1 MTSDKNELRAFWGI
15 ITLLFIASAVITIV
29 WGRSMS
35 AMEEMPM
42 PGGWSMSM
50 MWMPMPGQS
59 WFNTTATFLAM
70 WDVMMLAM
78 MTPCLVPMLLRYRK
92 AVEQTSV
99 RRLDWLTTLTGLG
112 YFFVWTII
120 GLIVF
125 LLGVKLNAILMQYKQ
140 LSLIVPVAVG
150 IVILIVGLLQFTN
163 WKLHQLT
170 CCRALPFGGQTA
182 PANTS
187 SALKHGLRLGIQ
199 CSRCSA
205 GLMSIL
211 LVVGMMNLFA
221 MAIVTAAITGERL
234 APASKWVTGTI
245 GAVSI
250 GAGFFLI
257 AQTVRI
263 FSL

>member
-1 MTSDKNELRAFWGI
+1 MTSDKNALRTFWGI
-15 ITLLFIASAVITIV
+15 VALLFTTSVIVTIV

-59 WFNTTATFLAM
+59 WFDATASFLTM

-78 MTPCLVPMLLRYRK
+78 MIPCLVPMLLRYRRT
-92 AVEQTSV
+92 VDQTSP
-99 RRLDWLTTLTGLG
+99 RRLGWLTFLTGLG
-112 YFFVWTII
+112 YFIVWTII

-125 LLGVKLNAILMQYKQ
+125 VLGIQLNAILMQYEY
-140 LSLIVPVAVG
+140 LSLMVPIAVG
-150 IVILIVGLLQFTN
+150 IVILAVSLLQFSN

-170 CCRALPFGGQTA
+170 CCQTPPFGGQKVPDNAST
-182 PANTS
+182 
-187 SALKHGLRLGIQ
+187 ALKHGLRLGIQ
-199 CSRCSA
+199 CSRCSV

-211 LVVGMMNLFA
+211 LVIGMMNLFV
-221 MAIVTAAITGERL
+221 MAIVTIAITFERL

-245 GAVSI
+245 GTI
-250 GAGFFLI
+250 GIGTGFFLI
-257 AQTVRI
+257 AQAI
-263 FSL
+263 F